1 MAFVLIR
8 CAPDG
13 IPVAPVEELPAEL
26 SANCVAT
33 AELYRKMGYLEPW
46 VGYIAIADGT
56 PVGGGAFVGPPKD
69 GFVEIAYYT
78 LTDCQGHGFAAKTA
92 ARLVAIAR
100 GADPAVKLK
109 AFTLMEENPS
119 VRILRKLGFA
129 NVGTV
134 QDADAG
140 TVWEWR
146 A

>member
-1 MAFVLIR
+1 MAFALIR

-13 IPVAPVEELPAEL
+13 IPIEPVDDLPAEL
-26 SANCVAT
+26 TANCVAT
-33 AELYRKMGYLEPW
+33 ADLYRKIGYLEPW
-46 VGYIAIADGT
+46 VGYVAIADGT

-78 LTDCQGHGFAAKTA
+78 LTASQGNGFAAQTA
-92 ARLVAIAR
+92 AGLVAIAR
-100 GADPAVKLK
+100 AADPAVKLK

-140 TVWEWR
+140 MVWEWR